1 MPRLLPPFVALL
13 ALIFAAPLHAQD
25 DAPDTDPIVGTWVGI
40 EMGGEEMPEGEF
52 LITFNADGSGAF
64 TERGGDT
71 DPFTYA
77 HDPDVKKTC
86 TVYIED
92 EEPFSFEVAFEGD
105 TMTLTPTDDDGP
117 PPLKLQRVADAGD
130 GEDAPA
136 PPMPEEGDADT
147 SILGRW
153 VAESMDGE
161 PVEAGEFVLVFND
174 DGTGSI
180 IEGGDDAEW
189 FTYTY
194 DADALRCVIFFDGDE
209 EDAFPIDLVFAGD
222 TATFT
227 PTDGDDVVVA
237 RRVSEGDGDEA
248 PMPAEGAG
256 DDAPLVGEWEGV
268 SNNGEPVDP
277 DDSVRIV
284 FHADGTGGAYE
295 DGHRPDP
302 FTWSYDAEAETCT
315 IVSGGDEL
323 TFLVSLDGDT
333 LTFESEEPEMF
344 LVMRRIAAEGD
355 AADED
360 AMGDADAAHPEGV
373 VGVWYAQRME
383 GDWVPADDEFRIEFR
398 ENGTAVAFE
407 NGEQEDDVVRY
418 TVDEDRRII
427 EIMRQNGEL
436 EVELRYDLFDDVM
449 VLTFLPPEGFEE
461 AFEEG
466 EMEILLCRRPEGNEE
481 HQRMRAGVESG
492 HPANGGTPRGR
503 ASRTQ
508 SVSNLRQMSIGII
521 AYSVDQKDVA
531 PDSIGVMITENYLD
545 SPETALAPWQEQEE
559 PMAWEGLSDQALAD
573 WIDANT
579 GYGYV
584 GADAAAEAMKAG
596 IGDAVLLFELPLYEG
611 TEQIAIAFAEGYV
624 ESLPYDEADELIEE
638 QTGRDLMGWMDHL
651 GREQLPVEDQNAE
664 GHGDHDHDHE

>member
-52 LITFNADGSGAF
+52 LITFNADGSGSF
-64 TERGGDT
+64 TEHGDS

-77 HDPDVKKTC
+77 HDPEVKKIC

-92 EEPFSFEVAFEGD
+92 EEPFDFEVAFDGD
-105 TMTLTPTDDDGP
+105 TMTLTPIADDGP

-153 VAESMDGE
+153 VAVSMDGE
-161 PVEAGEFVLVFND
+161 PVEEGEFVLVFND

-209 EDAFPIDLVFAGD
+209 EDAFPIDLVFEGD

-227 PTDGDDVVVA
+227 PTGGDDVVVA

-248 PMPAEGAG
+248 PMPAEDAG
-256 DDAPLVGEWEGV
+256 EDAPLVGEWEGV
-268 SNNGEPVDP
+268 SDNGEPVGP
-277 DDSVRIV
+277 DDAVRIV
-284 FHADGTGGAYE
+284 FHADGTGDVYEEDEGA
-295 DGHRPDP
+295 DP

-333 LTFESEEPEMF
+333 LTFESDEPEMF
-344 LVMRRIAAEGD
+344 LVMRRIAAEED

-360 AMGDADAAHPEGV
+360 AMGDADVEHPEGV
-373 VGVWYAQRME
+373 VGVWYAQKAE

-466 EMEILLCRRPEGNEE
+466 EMEILLCRRPEGNAE
-481 HQRMRAGVESG
+481 HQEMRAGSRG
-492 HPANGGTPRGR
+492 TNQRHMQANTQLRGIHQGLVTY
-503 ASRTQ
+503 A
-508 SVSNLRQMSIGII
+508 MS
-521 AYSVDQKDVA
+521 QKEIY
-531 PDSIGVMITENYLD
+531 PDDLGVLLPGDFLTAEYL
-545 SPETALAPWQEQEE
+545 LAPWSPVEAPEDIDDWSDEQKASWTLENTSYAFVL
-559 PMAWEGLSDQALAD
+559 PGQPAD
-573 WIDANT
+573 FDPDKVA
-579 GYGYV
+579 
-584 GADAAAEAMKAG
+584 
-596 IGDAVLLFELPLYEG
+596 LFELPLYAGIETIG
-611 TEQIAIAFAEGYV
+611 VCFDDNHV
-624 ESLPYDEADELIEE
+624 ERLPYDEADELIEE